1 MSQRPK
7 RKSAMMTAEVVP
19 GPSSVV
25 ERSIKEANTS
35 LEMSEKGDASDIS
48 PDKKQKLSSS
58 EDETNDEKKQEEIQS
73 YMDETFDIRRSF
85 ITVEMPTALAVKQT
99 YPQLFSGRQMLA
111 EFQRITNLDIDH
123 LIQEYCVKYATNIIT
138 IAKYMSGSSA
148 ILRQA
153 EEIKQ
158 QNAALKQ
165 YWDMVTALSLIPM
178 LLKENFVE
186 MVVEI
191 TEDQEVDPKGKIVPI
206 LISKGTIFR
215 SDEFFL
221 VIEEEIVQEF
231 EEFTIAFATLFAAY
245 WVFNMQYPKTLNNSY
260 NFIQKAIIHLKDG
273 TNIPPPCKQLVQ
285 RLQKMEVAEQLKQKK
300 K

>member
-7 RKSAMMTAEVVP
+7 RKTAMMTAEVVP
-19 GPSSVV
+19 GPSSAI
-25 ERSIKEANTS
+25 ERSIKEATTS
-35 LEMSEKGDASDIS
+35 LEMEEKEDAS
-48 PDKKQKLSSS
+48 PDKKIKLSAE
-58 EDETNDEKKQEEIQS
+58 EDSNEEKKQEEIQA

-85 ITVEMPTALAVKQT
+85 ITVEMPSALAVKQT
-99 YPQLFSGRQMLA
+99 YPQLFTGRQMLA

-123 LIQEYCVKYATNIIT
+123 LIQEYCVKYANNIIG
-138 IAKYMSGSSA
+138 ISKYIHGASI

-153 EEIKQ
+153 DEIKQ

-191 TEDQEVDPKGKIVPI
+191 TDDQQVNPKGKIVPI

-245 WVFNMQYPKTLNNSY
+245 WVFNMQYPKTLNNAY

-273 TNIPPPCKQLVQ
+273 TPIPPPCKQLVQ
-285 RLQKMEVAEQLKQKK
+285 RLQKMEAAESVKQKK

>member
-7 RKSAMMTAEVVP
+7 RKTAMMTAEVVP
-19 GPSSVV
+19 GPSSAI
-25 ERSIKEANTS
+25 ERSIKEATTS
-35 LEMSEKGDASDIS
+35 LEMEEKEDAS
-48 PDKKQKLSSS
+48 PDKKIKLSAE
-58 EDETNDEKKQEEIQS
+58 EDSNDEKKQEEIQA

-85 ITVEMPTALAVKQT
+85 ITVEMPSALAVKQT
-99 YPQLFSGRQMLA
+99 YPQLFTGRQMLA

-123 LIQEYCVKYATNIIT
+123 LIQEYCVKHANNIIG
-138 IAKYMSGSSA
+138 ISKYISGSSI

-191 TEDQEVDPKGKIVPI
+191 TDDQQVNPKGKIVPI

-273 TNIPPPCKQLVQ
+273 TPIPPPCKQLVQ
-285 RLQKMEVAEQLKQKK
+285 RLQKMEAAESAKQKK

>member
-1 MSQRPK
+1 
-7 RKSAMMTAEVVP
+7 MMTAEVVP
-19 GPSSVV
+19 GPSSAI
-25 ERSIKEANTS
+25 ERSIKEATTS
-35 LEMSEKGDASDIS
+35 LEMEEKEDAS
-48 PDKKQKLSSS
+48 PDKKIKLSAE
-58 EDETNDEKKQEEIQS
+58 EDSNDEKKQEEIQA

-85 ITVEMPTALAVKQT
+85 ITVEMPSALAVKQT
-99 YPQLFSGRQMLA
+99 YPQLFTGRQMLA

-123 LIQEYCVKYATNIIT
+123 LIQEYCVKHANNIIG
-138 IAKYMSGSSA
+138 ISKYISGSSI

-191 TEDQEVDPKGKIVPI
+191 TDDQQVNPKGKIVPI

-273 TNIPPPCKQLVQ
+273 TPIPPPCKQLVQ
-285 RLQKMEVAEQLKQKK
+285 RLQKMEAAESVKQKK

>member
-1 MSQRPK
+1 MLVQ
-7 RKSAMMTAEVVP
+7 T
-19 GPSSVV
+19 
-25 ERSIKEANTS
+25 
-35 LEMSEKGDASDIS
+35 
-48 PDKKQKLSSS
+48 KKQKLAAGD
-58 EDETNDEKKQEEIQS
+58 EDSNDEKKQEEIQA
-73 YMDETFDIRRSF
+73 YMDETFDVRRSF

-99 YPQLFSGRQMLA
+99 YPQLFTGRQMLA

-123 LIQEYCVKYATNIIT
+123 LIQEYCVKHANNIIA
-138 IAKYMSGSSA
+138 IAKYISGSNI

-191 TEDQEVDPKGKIVPI
+191 TEDQKVDPKGKIVPI

-231 EEFTIAFATLFAAY
+231 EEFTIAYATLFAAY

-273 TNIPPPCKQLVQ
+273 TPIPPPCKQLVQ
-285 RLQKMEVAEQLKQKK
+285 RLLKMETAENVKQKK

>member
-19 GPSSVV
+19 GPSSVI
-25 ERSIKEANTS
+25 ERSIKEATAME
-35 LEMSEKGDASDIS
+35 LKEKEEEVEDVS
-48 PDKKQKLSSS
+48 PDKKQKMSTAE
-58 EDETNDEKKQEEIQS
+58 EDSNDEKKQEEIQT

-85 ITVEMPTALAVKQT
+85 ITIEMPSALAVKQT

-123 LIQEYCVKYATNIIT
+123 LIQEYCVKHANNIIT
-138 IAKYMSGSSA
+138 IAKYISGA
-148 ILRQA
+148 NIILRQA

-191 TEDQEVDPKGKIVPI
+191 TEDQKVDPKGKIVPI

-273 TNIPPPCKQLVQ
+273 TPIPPPCKQLVQ
-285 RLQKMEVAEQLKQKK
+285 RLQKMEAAENLKLKK

>member
-7 RKSAMMTAEVVP
+7 RKTAMMTAEVVP
-19 GPSSVV
+19 GPSSAI
-25 ERSIKEANTS
+25 ERSIKEATTS
-35 LEMSEKGDASDIS
+35 LEMEEKEDAS
-48 PDKKQKLSSS
+48 PDKKIKLSAE
-58 EDETNDEKKQEEIQS
+58 EDSNDEKKQEEIQA

-85 ITVEMPTALAVKQT
+85 ITVEMPSALAVKQT
-99 YPQLFSGRQMLA
+99 YPQLFTGRQMLA

-123 LIQEYCVKYATNIIT
+123 LIQEYCVKHANNIIG
-138 IAKYMSGSSA
+138 ISKYISGSSI

-191 TEDQEVDPKGKIVPI
+191 TDDQQVNPKGKIVPI

-273 TNIPPPCKQLVQ
+273 TPIPPPCKQLVQ
-285 RLQKMEVAEQLKQKK
+285 RLQKMEAAESVKQKK